1 MSKFIDCNGK
11 EIQLGDKVVGVK
23 SGVSGIVDQLK
34 AWRRQVWRN
43 KAKGWEN
50 EDHYQVNVIG
60 EPRWN
65 AGVYKPENLEVQE

>member
-1 MSKFIDCNGK
+1 MSKFLDVNGK

-23 SGVSGIVDQLK
+23 SGVPGIVDQLK
-34 AWRRQVWRN
+34 AWRSQSWHN
-43 KAKGWEN
+43 KVDGWEY